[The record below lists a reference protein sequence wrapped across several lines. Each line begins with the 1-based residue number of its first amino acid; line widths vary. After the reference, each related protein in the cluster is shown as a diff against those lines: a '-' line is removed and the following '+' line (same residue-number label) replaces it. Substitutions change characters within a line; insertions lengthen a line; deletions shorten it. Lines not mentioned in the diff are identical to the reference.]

1 MFGPGALG
9 ALSERLRRGVGALR
23 FAFVLLLAGC
33 SGLVADRAALPEPS
47 TAAIQPLRLER
58 PVIALALGSGGSR
71 GFAHVGVIKALEA
84 AGIKPDIVV
93 GSSSGAVVA
102 ALYAAGFT
110 GQELETIASE
120 VDEADLIDVSLFDG
134 FRVLGERLARFVT
147 DSLKHRPIEALP
159 RTLAV
164 VATDAE
170 TGKMKVFNRGDP
182 GLAVRASSSVPRL
195 FVPPTIGGRQYI
207 DGGIVSPVPVKL
219 ARAMGAD
226 IVIAVDV
233 SRLGATALRPA
244 TSATTP
250 SATPTGFRSSRR
262 VLLDEEL
269 ELATVVIRP
278 SLVRTGMLDFERKL
292 QHLAAGED
300 AAREWVPA
308 LMHAIA
314 KLESRQAVEASGQQ

>member
-1 MFGPGALG
+1 M
-9 ALSERLRRGVGALR
+9 GALR
-23 FAFVLLLAGC
+23 IALVLSLAGC
-33 SGLVADRAALPEPS
+33 SGLLADKTALPEPS
-47 TAAIQPLRLER
+47 TAAVQPVSLER

-102 ALYAAGFT
+102 ALYAAGLT
-110 GQELETIASE
+110 AQELEAIASD

-147 DSLKHRPIEALP
+147 DSLQHRPIEALP
-159 RTLAV
+159 RTLAI

-170 TGKMKVFNRGDP
+170 TGKMTVFNRGDP
-182 GLAVRASSSVPRL
+182 GLAVRASVSVPRV
-195 FVPPTIGGRQYI
+195 FVPPTIRGRQYI

-233 SRLGATALRPA
+233 SRLGAASLRPVTAAPAASA
-244 TSATTP
+244 TSAWSR
-250 SATPTGFRSSRR
+250 SARR

-269 ELATVVIRP
+269 AQATVVIRP
-278 SLVRTGMLDFERKL
+278 SLERTNMLNFERKL

-300 AAREWVPA
+300 AARERVPA
-308 LMHAIA
+308 LAQAITKFA
-314 KLESRQAVEASGQQ
+314 TRQAVEASGRQ

>member
-1 MFGPGALG
+1 M
-9 ALSERLRRGVGALR
+9 GALR
-23 FAFVLLLAGC
+23 IAFVLLLAGC
-33 SGLVADRAALPEPS
+33 SSLLADKAALPEPS
-47 TAAIQPLRLER
+47 TAAIQALRLER

-110 GQELETIASE
+110 GQELEAIASD

-159 RTLAV
+159 RTLAI

-233 SRLGATALRPA
+233 SRLGATALLPA
-244 TSATTP
+244 TSAPTAT
-250 SATPTGFRSSRR
+250 TPTGSRSSRR

-269 ELATVVIRP
+269 EQATVVIRP

-300 AAREWVPA
+300 AARERVPA

-314 KLESRQAVEASGQQ
+314 KLETRQAVESSGQQ